1 MSGKEAIRTVEK
13 ISEKKFVGGSIAVA
27 NNVSSFVKKVNLITS
42 LGDNVLDQN
51 YCKKNLNSNVVL
63 KKIIVKNSPTTTK
76 TKIIDIDTNQK
87 LLGIYNFKDEEIK
100 GTNHDKLIKLFNETI
115 KM

>member
-1 MSGKEAIRTVEK
+1 MFWIK
-13 ISEKKFVGGSIAVA
+13 IIAKKFKFQRSFKE
-27 NNVSSFVKKVNLITS
+27 NN
-42 LGDNVLDQN
+42 
-51 YCKKNLNSNVVL
+51 C
-63 KKIIVKNSPTTTK
+63 KNSPTTTK

-115 KM
+115 KNIGIDYMGMVYLTENLQI